1 MIVVSDT
8 GPVTNLLQIERLNLL
23 KELFLKIVIPTGVF
37 AELSHIPEQRLAL
50 EELDWVEVKEAPQSE
65 LFNKL
70 LGSLDRGEA
79 EAIAL
84 AVDSKAELL
93 LIDERKGRDV
103 AADLGVRKT
112 GTLGILIRAKEKGL
126 LSSVKPEMDK
136 LIKESHFRI
145 HSELYQGI
153 LKLVNEE

>member
-1 MIVVSDT
+1 MIVISDT

-23 KELFLKIVIPTGVF
+23 KELFQKIVIPTGVF
-37 AELSHIPEQRLAL
+37 AELSHIPAQRLAL

-65 LFNKL
+65 LFHKL

-84 AVDSKAELL
+84 AVESKAELL

-103 AADLGVRKT
+103 ADDLGVRKT
-112 GTLGILIRAKEKGL
+112 GTLGVLIRAKEKGL
-126 LSSVKPEMDK
+126 LSKVKPEMDK
-136 LIKESHFRI
+136 LIKETRFRI
-145 HSELYQGI
+145 HAELYQGI

>member
-1 MIVVSDT
+1 MIVISDT
-8 GPVTNLLQIERLNLL
+8 GPVTNLLQIEKLYLL
-23 KELFLKIVIPTGVF
+23 KELFQRIIIPIGVF

-50 EELDWVEVKEAPQSE
+50 EALDWVEVKEAPQGE

-70 LGSLDRGEA
+70 LETLDRGEA

-93 LIDERKGRDV
+93 LIDERKGRGV
-103 AADLGVRKT
+103 ADDLGIRKT

-136 LIKESHFRI
+136 LIKETRFRI
-145 HSELYQGI
+145 HAELYKGI
-153 LKLVNEE
+153 LKLVNEK

>member
-1 MIVVSDT
+1 MIVISDT
-8 GPVTNLLQIERLNLL
+8 GPVTNLLQIEKLYLL
-23 KELFLKIVIPTGVF
+23 KELFQRIIIPIGVF

-50 EELDWVEVKEAPQSE
+50 EALDWVEVKEAPQGE

-70 LGSLDRGEA
+70 LETLDRGEA

-93 LIDERKGRDV
+93 LIDERKGRGV
-103 AADLGVRKT
+103 ADDLGIRKT

-126 LSSVKPEMDK
+126 LPKVKPEMDK
-136 LIKESHFRI
+136 LIKETRFRI
-145 HSELYQGI
+145 HAELYKGI
-153 LKLVNEE
+153 LKLVNEK

>member
-1 MIVVSDT
+1 MIVISDT
-8 GPVTNLLQIERLNLL
+8 GPVTNLLQIERLYLL
-23 KELFLKIVIPTGVF
+23 KELFQRIIIPIGVF

-50 EELDWVEVKEAPQSE
+50 EALDWVEVKEAPQGE

-70 LGSLDRGEA
+70 LETLDRGEA

-93 LIDERKGRDV
+93 LIDERKGRGV
-103 AADLGVRKT
+103 ADDLGIRKT

-126 LSSVKPEMDK
+126 LSKVKPEMDK
-136 LIKESHFRI
+136 LIKETRFRI
-145 HSELYQGI
+145 HAELYKGI
-153 LKLVNEE
+153 LKLVNEK